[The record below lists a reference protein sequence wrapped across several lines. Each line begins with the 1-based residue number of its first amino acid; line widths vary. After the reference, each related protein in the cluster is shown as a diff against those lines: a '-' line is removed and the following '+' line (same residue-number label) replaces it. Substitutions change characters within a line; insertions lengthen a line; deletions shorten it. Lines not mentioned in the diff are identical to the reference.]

1 MNIHFIKSREKKR
14 ITQYLQNQF
23 GITDLPYLL
32 IESGKERIRAF
43 SGHLSK
49 EEILQL
55 NKLTNI
61 ELIGIYFIKKESQ
74 KEMRLT
80 LDATHLLKDQI
91 TKNII
96 ELTELQM
103 SDWLRGHDLNVQHKN
118 GSFIIKYPPYFL
130 GYGKSIKNKIL
141 NFIPKNRR
149 LKNKLFE

>member
-1 MNIHFIKSREKKR
+1 MNIRFIKSREKKK

-23 GITDLPYLL
+23 GITNLPYLL

-74 KEMRLT
+74 EEMRLT
-80 LDATHLLKDQI
+80 LDAMHLIKDQI

-96 ELTELQM
+96 ELTESQM
-103 SDWLRGHDLNVQHKN
+103 LDWLRGHDLHIQHEK
-118 GSFIIKYPPYFL
+118 GPFIIKYPPYL
-130 GYGKSIKNKIL
+130 IGYGKSIGNKIL

-149 LKNKLFE
+149 LKR

>member
-1 MNIHFIKSREKKR
+1 MNIRFIKSREKKK

-23 GITDLPYLL
+23 GITNLPYLL

-49 EEILQL
+49 EEILYL

-61 ELIGIYFIKKESQ
+61 ELVGIYFIKKESQ
-74 KEMRLT
+74 EEMRLT

-96 ELTELQM
+96 ELTESQM
-103 SDWLRGHDLNVQHKN
+103 LDWLRGHDLHIQYEK
-118 GSFIIKYPPYFL
+118 GSFIIKYPPYL
-130 GYGKSIKNKIL
+130 IGYGKSIGNKIL

-149 LKNKLFE
+149 LKR